1 MPRSY
6 HASAPDAGVKPVP
19 NLPLAMRPAE
29 AARRLGVSPRT
40 LWAWT
45 KAGIVP
51 HAKVG
56 GVTLYPSAALEAW
69 LTERTCTADTVP
81 APRNGKEASR

>member
-1 MPRSY
+1 MSPGYRFRSEN
-6 HASAPDAGVKPVP
+6 AVP
-19 NLPLAMRPAE
+19 SLPLAYRPAE

-40 LWAWT
+40 LWGWT

-56 GVTLYPSAALEAW
+56 GVSLYPAAALEAW
-69 LTERTCTADTVP
+69 LAERTRIP
-81 APRNGKEASR
+81 ANTPERHDGKEAGR